1 MVKLTV
7 NLTEEDVQA
16 IEALAKKKGITRTDA
31 IRQAITDEK
40 FFADAED
47 EGYTIVLAPSF
58 WSRQWWKW
66 ILHNI
71 MGINQW
77 QRVVLR

>member
-1 MVKLTV
+1 MVKLTI
-7 NLTEEDVQA
+7 NLTEADVQA
-16 IEALAKKKGITRTDA
+16 IEALAKQKGITRTEV
-31 IRQAITDEK
+31 IRQAITDGK

-47 EGYTIVLAPSF
+47 EDYTIILAPRF
-58 WSRQWWKW
+58 WSRQRWKW
-66 ILHNI
+66 ILHNV